1 MVNPSSAESTE
12 IAGVIPDYLAGFDR
26 KAFLRLI
33 VRRTQGAALA
43 SSLRYPYFHLN
54 PVIGGDPLGS

>member
-1 MVNPSSAESTE
+1 VQASIRD
-12 IAGVIPDYLAGFDR
+12 IAAISDPDYLAGFDR